1 VSESSVPKLVPQPD
15 GLNAEFYAYCAAGE
29 LRFQRCTACAT
40 WRHPP
45 RVRCAACGSDEYEWA
60 LATGR
65 GQVYS
70 WTITHRPLDPG
81 FADEVPYAV
90 LVVEMEEGPRVVGN
104 LRELEPSELSLGLAV
119 EVVFEP
125 VADQIA
131 LTHFRPAS
139 SR

>member
-1 VSESSVPKLVPQPD
+1 MSEPSVAKVSKLVPQPD
-15 GLNAEFYAYCAAGE
+15 GLNAEFYAHCAAGE

-65 GQVYS
+65 GRVYS

-90 LVVEMEEGPRVVGN
+90 LVVEMEEGPRLVGN
-104 LRELEPSELSLGLAV
+104 LRGLEPSALSLGLPV
-119 EVVFEP
+119 EVVFEAVSP
-125 VADQIA
+125 TVA
-131 LTHFRPAS
+131 LTQFRPA
-139 SR
+139 

>member
-1 VSESSVPKLVPQPD
+1 MTDKLIPQPV
-15 GLNAEFYAYCAAGE
+15 GLNAEYYAHCAAGE

-45 RVRCAACGSDEYEWA
+45 RARCAACGSGEWEWA
-60 LATGR
+60 LASGR
-65 GQVYS
+65 GHVYS

-104 LRELEPSELSLGLAV
+104 LRGSEPSELTLGLAV
-119 EVVFEP
+119 EVEFEP
-125 VADQIA
+125 VADRVA
-131 LTHFRPAS
+131 LTHFRVV
-139 SR
+139 

>member
-1 VSESSVPKLVPQPD
+1 MSVPKLVPEPV
-15 GLNAEFYAYCAAGE
+15 GLNAEFYAYCAGGE

-45 RVRCAACGSDEYEWA
+45 RARCAVCGSDESAWE
-60 LATGR
+60 LASGR
-65 GQVYS
+65 GHVYT

-104 LRELEPSELSLGLAV
+104 LRGIDPSMLSLGLAV
-119 EVVFEP
+119 EVVFER
-125 VADQIA
+125 VSDTVA
-131 LTHFRPAS
+131 LTQFRRA
-139 SR
+139 

>member
-1 VSESSVPKLVPQPD
+1 MPKLVPQPD
-15 GLNAEFYAYCAAGE
+15 GLNAEFYAHCAAGE

-65 GQVYS
+65 GQIYS
-70 WTITHRPLDPG
+70 WTVTHRPIDPG

-90 LVVEMEEGPRVVGN
+90 LVVEMEEGPRLVGN
-104 LRELEPSELSLGLAV
+104 LRELAPSELSLGVSV

-125 VADQIA
+125 VADQVA
-131 LTHFRPAS
+131 LTHFRPY
-139 SR
+139 

>member
-1 VSESSVPKLVPQPD
+1 MAKVSKLVPQPD
-15 GLNAEFYAYCAAGE
+15 GLNAEFYAHCAAGE

-65 GQVYS
+65 GRVYS

-90 LVVEMEEGPRVVGN
+90 LVVETEEGPRLVGN
-104 LRELEPSELSLGLAV
+104 LRELAPSELSLGLAV

-125 VADQIA
+125 VADRVA
-131 LTHFRPAS
+131 LTHFRPY
-139 SR
+139 

>member
-1 VSESSVPKLVPQPD
+1 VSESKIPKLVPQPD
-15 GLNAEFYAYCAAGE
+15 GLNAEFYAHCAAGE

-45 RVRCAACGSDEYEWA
+45 RVRCAACGSDEVEWA
-60 LATGR
+60 LASGR
-65 GQVYS
+65 GQIYS

-90 LVVEMEEGPRVVGN
+90 LVVEMEEGPRLVGN
-104 LRELEPSELSLGLAV
+104 LRELAPSDLALGLAV

-125 VADQIA
+125 VAEHVA
-131 LTHFRPAS
+131 LTQFRPA
-139 SR
+139 